1 MMYLLEE
8 TEYIS
13 GLVNMASSVS
23 DWMGVS
29 FMDAI
34 CFNKESFLDDFSK
47 FHKIKKED
55 IKIHESNISLE
66 EFIKN
71 NFGEDKKIIDGL
83 SYWITRKAGD
93 FIKVYEQD
101 SNSKLNELLEK
112 SEYGKTPMFFIENV
126 VFIEFDNMIIS
137 FITGNNE

>member
-1 MMYLLEE
+1 MYLVEE

-34 CFNKESFLDDFSK
+34 CFKKEKFLEEFSYL
-47 FHKIKKED
+47 HNIKKED
-55 IKIHESNISLE
+55 IKIHETNISLE

-71 NFGEDKKIIDGL
+71 YFGNDKKLIEGL
-83 SYWITRKAGD
+83 SYWITRKVGV
-93 FIKVYEQD
+93 FKRIFEQD

-112 SEYGKTPMFFIENV
+112 SHYGKTPFFFIEDV
-126 VFIEFDNMIIS
+126 VFIEFEKTVIA

>member
-1 MMYLLEE
+1 MYLVEE

-13 GLVNMASSVS
+13 GLVNMASSMS
-23 DWMGVS
+23 SWMGPS

-34 CFNKESFLDDFSK
+34 CFNKDDYLEKFSS

-55 IKIHESNISLE
+55 IKLHELNISLE

-71 NFGEDKKIIDGL
+71 NFGEDKKLIEGL
-83 SYWITRKAGD
+83 SYWIKRKAGD
-93 FIKVYEQD
+93 FKKIYVQD
-101 SNSKLNELLEK
+101 DNSKLNELLEK
-112 SEYGKTPMFFIENV
+112 SQYKKTPFFFIENV
-126 VFIEFDNMIIS
+126 VFIEFENMVIA

>member
-1 MMYLLEE
+1 MYLVEE

-23 DWMGVS
+23 SWMGVS

-34 CFNKESFLDDFSK
+34 CFKKDSFLDDFAT
-47 FHKIKKED
+47 FHKIKKEE
-55 IKIHESNISLE
+55 IKIHEINISLE

-71 NFGEDKKIIDGL
+71 NFGEDKKIIEGL
-83 SYWITRKAGD
+83 SYWITRKGGE
-93 FIKVYEQD
+93 FKKVFEQD

-112 SEYGKTPMFFIENV
+112 SDYGKTPFFFVENV
-126 VFIEFDNMIIS
+126 VFIEFEKMIIA